1 MLSLFGAERSAR
13 AASEASSATSG
24 FSAWRASSR
33 LRKSTGVFRSNGS
46 PFSLSLMS
54 APSPWFAYAGTSPEL
69 AFHRRRPVRRGEATH
84 SLGVRQEVG
93 DEAVCRLGLVG
104 RDHVRQ
110 LRDRLRQ
117 AL

>member
-1 MLSLFGAERSAR
+1 MFSLFGSDRRAR

-54 APSPWFAYAGTSPEL
+54 APSSAEL
-69 AFHRRRPVRRGEATH
+69 PARRGRPPGEATQPPREGQQ
-84 SLGVRQEVG
+84 LG
-93 DEAVCRLGLVG
+93 EADLHHGLFG
-104 RDHVRQ
+104 RVHDGQR
-110 LRDRLRQ
+110 
-117 AL
+117 